1 MRALLTGFL
10 ALFPLTAYGSLL
22 TAQAS
27 PIVSADDPRLPLFE
41 HMVIRGDVAD
51 PSPMWRP
58 IRRRQVFEA
67 LNQATGGQ
75 LAAKLV
81 EEFQDEPIKK
91 EGASWQ
97 VAGRGGFQSF
107 THARR
112 ELLQPTG
119 DGGTRPYVE
128 GSVTGRT
135 MFAVMSARAAWEP
148 RLSMDPDWLDSA
160 SAEPRDEEWRIM
172 DAYVSVEGKGVTVT
186 YGMFDRSWGMAGAS
200 GLPASTDGYPQDGL
214 AFSYTRGKLQVDFSG
229 APLRQVQDPVV
240 VDHYRY
246 TTSHRFAL
254 RLNPALTIALW
265 ETGIVSTESRNV
277 VTTIASPFYPLVL
290 KGIFG
295 NSEDANSII
304 GADLSWRLG
313 RPLLLQAQFALD
325 DKGSANVEDARPARW
340 GGTLGLA
347 GPLGQTLS
355 WRARVTAAS
364 SLLYRTTRPEEFYTD
379 GTVGL
384 GRNFADQVQATLA
397 FGVPV
402 EGVWLVTPEI
412 TWLKQGEGNLRTPFP
427 TGADLAA
434 TPTFFIGT
442 PTRTWRF
449 GLGVSG
455 QKGALGLKG
464 SGGLHA
470 ISNDGHVEG
479 SSTTRFEGRIQLTFG
494 FSSGG
499 PSKRR
504 Q

>member
-1 MRALLTGFL
+1 MKGRLTALLALGCAAPL
-10 ALFPLTAYGSLL
+10 AG
-22 TAQAS
+22 QAS
-27 PIVSADDPRLPLFE
+27 PVVTADDPRLPLFE
-41 HMVIRGDVAD
+41 HLVIRGDVAD

-75 LAAKLV
+75 LAAKLI
-81 EEFQDEPIKK
+81 EEFQDQPLKK
-91 EGASWQ
+91 EGAKWQ
-97 VAGRGGFQSF
+97 LAGRGGFQSF

-112 ELLQPTG
+112 ELLQPAG
-119 DGGTRPYVE
+119 DGGTRPYAE
-128 GSVTGRT
+128 GGITGRT
-135 MFAVMSARAAWEP
+135 EFAVLSARAAWEP
-148 RLSMDPDWLDSA
+148 RLSMDPDWLDST
-160 SAEPRDEEWRIM
+160 SAEPRDEEWRIL

-186 YGMFDRSWGMAGAS
+186 YGMLDRSWGMPGIS
-200 GLPASTDGYPQDGL
+200 GLPASGDGYPQDGL
-214 AFSYTRGKLQVDFSG
+214 AFSYTRGKLQIDFSG
-229 APLRQVQDPVV
+229 APLRQVQNPIAQDR
-240 VDHYRY
+240 YRY

-254 RLNPALTIALW
+254 RLNPSLMIAFW
-265 ETGIVSTESRNV
+265 ETGIVSTESKNV
-277 VTTIASPFYPLVL
+277 ATTIASPFYPLML
-290 KGIFG
+290 KGLFG
-295 NSEDANSII
+295 GSDDANTII

-313 RPLLLQAQFALD
+313 HPLLLQAQFALD
-325 DKGSANVEDARPARW
+325 DRGSDNVEDAHPARW

-347 GPLGQTLS
+347 GPLGQSLS

-384 GRNFADQVQATLA
+384 GRNYADQVQATLSL
-397 FGVPV
+397 GIPV
-402 EGVWLVTPEI
+402 EGVWLVSPEI
-412 TWLKQGEGNLRTPFP
+412 AWLKQGEGNLRAPFP

-442 PTRTWRF
+442 PTTTWRF

-455 QKGALGLKG
+455 QKGALGLRG
-464 SGGLHA
+464 TGGLHS

-479 SSTTRFEGRIQLTFG
+479 SSTTRFEGRIQMTIG
-494 FSSGG
+494 FSTGG